1 MKIYPPEQYQPA
13 AAQIFSAVKTE
24 LALLLPGARIEHVG
38 SSAIPGA
45 HSKGDLD
52 VCISVEPCKFEQTLA
67 TLVAAGYT
75 VKPDTLRTNQ
85 LCMLESTRPD
95 ISLALQL
102 IEQGSEFEFFV
113 IFRDALRRDANL
125 VSQYNALKLET
136 ASLGE
141 QGYRE
146 AKSEFI
152 REVLQGANAIQA
164 RDDHAR

>member
-1 MKIYPPEQYQPA
+1 MNIYPPEQYQA
-13 AAQIFSAVKTE
+13 AAALIFSEVKTE
-24 LALLLPGARIEHVG
+24 LALLLPGARIEPVG

-52 VCISVEPCKFEQTLA
+52 VCIFVEQHEFESTL
-67 TLVAAGYT
+67 LRLEAAGYT

-113 IFRDALRRDANL
+113 IFRDALRQDANL
-125 VSQYNALKLET
+125 VSQYNALKLAT
-136 ASLGE
+136 SGLGE

-152 REVLQGANAIQA
+152 RKVLQGASVIAA
-164 RDDHAR
+164 HDAHA